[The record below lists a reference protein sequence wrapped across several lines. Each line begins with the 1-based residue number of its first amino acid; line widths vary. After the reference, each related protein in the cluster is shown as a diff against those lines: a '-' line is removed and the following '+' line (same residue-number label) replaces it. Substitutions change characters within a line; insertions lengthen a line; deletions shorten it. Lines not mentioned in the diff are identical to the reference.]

1 MTPAETVA
9 WSEHQD
15 AMGQRDAMGGRW
27 SDWLVA
33 VRKADGS
40 CARDRQ
46 GHQIF
51 ETQAAFKER
60 QTGAPVLLVG
70 ETMELFA

>member
-1 MTPAETVA
+1 MTSAEIVE
-9 WSEHQD
+9 WSARQD
-15 AMGQRDAMGGRW
+15 AMGQRDAMGGLW

-33 VRKADGS
+33 VRKDDGS

-51 ETQAAFKER
+51 ETQAAFKGR
-60 QTGAPVLLVG
+60 QAGAPVFLVG